1 MLFRCLF
8 FRTQQL
14 GSGPADIPRI
24 LVFHCSHCD
33 FLTNTVLGQF
43 KKEKK
48 TTHSKYAKQKT
59 EEDKNPH
66 SHNLLCAYKRLL
78 FYKHKLFVSSFADV
92 SVLHASLAAGKEKEQ
107 NPMNETLFNVPQFA
121 GKFETVHYFIII
133 FYVRNSLIPYC

>member
-1 MLFRCLF
+1 MLFRCSF

-59 EEDKNPH
+59 KTEEDKISH
-66 SHNLLCAYKRLL
+66 SHNLLCAYKRHL
-78 FYKHKLFVSSFADV
+78 FYKHTLFVSSFADV
-92 SVLHASLAAGKEKEQ
+92 SALHASLAAGKKKNKIQ
-107 NPMNETLFNVPQFA
+107 RMKHSSMYLNLQGTMRQCITRLLFVM
-121 GKFETVHYFIII
+121 
-133 FYVRNSLIPYC
+133 